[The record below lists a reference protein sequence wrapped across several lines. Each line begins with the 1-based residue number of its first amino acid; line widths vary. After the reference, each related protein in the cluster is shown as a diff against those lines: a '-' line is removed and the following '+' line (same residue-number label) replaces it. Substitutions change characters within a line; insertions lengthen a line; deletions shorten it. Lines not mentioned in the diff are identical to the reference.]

1 MQNLLKELTELLSL
15 DDRLVSE
22 GRLMKNKIVELALAV
37 DPLLLRHLLSSPSM
51 RHHFFSDVDG
61 IKVFDK
67 IKFQRF
73 VNNKSFLPDSYTAF
87 KNKVGLTTGDEYV
100 ADKKEVVLTW
110 PYKDCVLEGGQE
122 KEDAKRE
129 EVFWNETLAPDQ
141 IDRLLSPKALVGA
154 VRHSADGDAPATA
167 ISKKDNLIIKGN
179 NLLSLHTLLPIF
191 RGEVKLMYLDPPYNT
206 SQDSFQYND
215 SFNHST
221 WLTFMRNRL
230 TVAKQLLRPDG
241 VIFVQCDYIE
251 FAYLKV
257 LMDEVFGSETALPYV
272 NVKTATPAGFKV
284 VNPGLVNVSE
294 HILIYARGDKKTA
307 LKSAYVKA
315 GYQSDYKQ
323 IIHDRSLPVKD
334 WTYGSLKEVVEA
346 ENPGV
351 GAEALPVLIEKYA
364 LKKADQVF
372 ATYGPH
378 KPSERMKQG
387 IEKSNANPDS
397 IVEIERDDGGKH
409 YLLNGRLIAF
419 YSSKLQTVD
428 GEVCPTQRLT
438 DFWSDLSWDSI
449 AKEGGVTLKN
459 GKKPERLLKRI
470 LELASEEGDLV
481 MDFHLGSGTTAAVAM
496 KMRRR
501 FIGMEQLDYGANDSI
516 TRLKNVVAGDSS
528 GVSKI
533 VKWEGGGSFVSCE
546 LGKANQLFVERIS
559 SCDDAEALKKIWNEM
574 QERAFLSY
582 RVSVKSINENYSEFD
597 QLPIEDR
604 KKFLIETL
612 DKNLLYIPLSEIDDE
627 SFGLSESDRALNRA
641 FFVSK

>member
-1 MQNLLKELTELLSL
+1 MQNLLQELTDLLSG

-22 GRLMKNKIVELALAV
+22 GRLMKNKVVELALAV
-37 DPLLLRHLLSSPSM
+37 DPLLLRHLLGNPSM
-51 RHHFFSDVDG
+51 RRHFFAEVDG
-61 IKVFDK
+61 IAVFDK

-87 KNKVGLTTGDEYV
+87 KNKVGLMDGDEYV
-100 ADKKEVVLTW
+100 ADKKEVVLVW

-141 IDRLLSPKALVGA
+141 IDRLLSPKVLVSA
-154 VRHSADGDAPATA
+154 IRHSAGGDAPATS
-167 ISKKDNLIIKGN
+167 ISKTDNLIIKGN
-179 NLLSLHTLLPIF
+179 NLLSLHTLLPIY
-191 RGEVKLMYLDPPYNT
+191 RGEVKLIYLDPPYNT

-215 SFNHST
+215 TFNHST

-230 TVAKQLLRPDG
+230 TVAKQLLRSDG

-257 LMDEVFGSETALPYV
+257 LMDEVFGSDAALPYV

-294 HILIYARGDKKTA
+294 HILIYARGDKKAA

-323 IIHDRSLPVKD
+323 IIHDRSLPVED
-334 WTYGSLKEVVEA
+334 WTYSSLREVVEA

-351 GAEALPVLIEKYA
+351 SAEALPVLIEKYA
-364 LKKADQVF
+364 LNKADHVF

-387 IEKSNANPDS
+387 IAKSNEKPDS
-397 IVEIERDDGGKH
+397 IVEIEREDGGKH

-428 GEVCPTQRLT
+428 GELCPTQRLT

-470 LELASEEGDLV
+470 LELASEEGDIV

-496 KMRRR
+496 KMKRR
-501 FIGMEQLDYGANDSI
+501 FIGMEQLGPVNTTSAHQ
-516 TRLKNVVAGDSS
+516 R
-528 GVSKI
+528 
-533 VKWEGGGSFVSCE
+533 
-546 LGKANQLFVERIS
+546 
-559 SCDDAEALKKIWNEM
+559 
-574 QERAFLSY
+574 RARS
-582 RVSVKSINENYSEFD
+582 
-597 QLPIEDR
+597 
-604 KKFLIETL
+604 
-612 DKNLLYIPLSEIDDE
+612 
-627 SFGLSESDRALNRA
+627 
-641 FFVSK
+641 